1 MSYFTATGA
10 VGDWECAAMPGRE
23 SGPECPAD
31 GRGSTLDCHSSL
43 DLGDNRRT
51 GHRHGHRH
59 AGLGQYTQY
68 GTYICTHCTHRIV
81 RDTMRATLKSKAGC
95 GSRIVYALHAYPTC
109 RV

>member
-31 GRGSTLDCHSSL
+31 GRDSTLDCHSSL

-59 AGLGQYTQY
+59 VGLGQYPVRYMHTLH
-68 GTYICTHCTHRIV
+68 TSH

-95 GSRIVYALHAYPTC
+95 GSRIVYALHTYPTC